1 MMMLDGTTSSFLVIL
16 DVKIETTWYIG
27 RYDFISMSLA
37 IMSSPFLKIDVKRER
52 ESAHTL

>member
-16 DVKIETTWYIG
+16 DVKIETTWYVG
-27 RYDFISMSLA
+27 RYDLISVSLA
-37 IMSSPFLKIDVKRER
+37 IMSSPFKLDVKR